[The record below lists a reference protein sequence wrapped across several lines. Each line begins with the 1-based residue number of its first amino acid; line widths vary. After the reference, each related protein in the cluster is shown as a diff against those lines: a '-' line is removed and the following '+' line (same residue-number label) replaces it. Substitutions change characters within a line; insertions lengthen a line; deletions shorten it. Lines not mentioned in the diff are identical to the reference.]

1 MNWIRRMLSDWQ
13 FWAFL
18 SALFA
23 ALTAVFAKLGVKK
36 IPPDVA
42 TFVRTIVILIFVTAM
57 LWLSSQFGN
66 VKMLSQRAIAFLVL
80 SGLATGASWI
90 CYFRALDLGK
100 ASQVASVDKLSV
112 AMVAIIAALFLQER
126 LSPMALTGI
135 AMITAGTILVALA
148 K

>member
-1 MNWIRRMLSDWQ
+1 MNWFRPLLSSWQ

-42 TFVRTIVILIFVTAM
+42 TFVRTIVILIFVMAM
-57 LWLSSQFGN
+57 LWLTSQFGI
-66 VKMLSQRAIAFLVL
+66 VKTLSRRAIAFLAL

-100 ASQVASVDKLSV
+100 ASQVASIDKLSV
-112 AMVAIIAALFLQER
+112 VMVAIIAAIFLHER
-126 LSPMALTGI
+126 LPPMAITGV
-135 AMITAGTILVALA
+135 ALITIGTILVALA
-148 K
+148 G